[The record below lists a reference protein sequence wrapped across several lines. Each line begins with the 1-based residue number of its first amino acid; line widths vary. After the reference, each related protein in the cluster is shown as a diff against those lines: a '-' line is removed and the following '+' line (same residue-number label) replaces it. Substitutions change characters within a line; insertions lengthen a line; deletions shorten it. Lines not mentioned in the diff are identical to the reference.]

1 MHILLIGD
9 VVGNSGCCFLQERLP
24 QLKRTHH
31 VDLTIVNGENGKWIF
46 ADATWC
52 SRNSYSVDKEWEY
65 QGYSDGYFD
74 LSPEEI
80 AELSNHQIY
89 RVDGLLKDGL
99 YYSLISYRWS
109 RGNWYFDLAAVKK

>member
-1 MHILLIGD
+1 MEFRAWIRGHAHEYNAVYD
-9 VVGNSGCCFLQERLP
+9 S
-24 QLKRTHH
+24 
-31 VDLTIVNGENGKWIF
+31 ENGKWIF